1 VLPEPERAC
10 YLMEKAMSMAEQLK
24 RGADQGANTARET
37 MRKGEAKAQETIEA
51 AQEGFQIAGDNARQ
65 MTLKLVEIMRANTD
79 AFCNFVEELANA
91 RDPGKMTAVWTKH
104 MQNQMELLSKQSMD
118 MVSLGQ
124 KMAATGVNSMSDRM
138 R

>member
-1 VLPEPERAC
+1 
-10 YLMEKAMSMAEQLK
+10 MSMSEQLK
-24 RGADQGANTARET
+24 RGADQSANTARDT
-37 MRKGEAKAQETIEA
+37 MRKGEAKAQETLEA
-51 AQEGFQIAGDNARQ
+51 AQEGFQIAGDSARQ

-124 KMAATGVNSMSDRM
+124 KMAASGVNSMSDRM

>member
-1 VLPEPERAC
+1 
-10 YLMEKAMSMAEQLK
+10 MEKAMSMSEQLK

>member
-1 VLPEPERAC
+1 
-10 YLMEKAMSMAEQLK
+10 MSMSDQLK
-24 RGADQGANTARET
+24 RGTDQSANTARDT
-37 MRKGEAKAQETIEA
+37 MRKGEAKAQETLEA
-51 AQEGFQIAGDNARQ
+51 AQEGFQIAGDSARQ

-124 KMAATGVNSMSDRM
+124 KMAASGVNSMSDRM